1 MAQSYIQVPPN
12 STKSSDSPQL
22 SPKHE
27 EPPGRARGAGGLLT
41 AVAGRP
47 RSRWFL
53 WLIFDS

>member
-22 SPKHE
+22 SAKQGE
-27 EPPGRARGAGGLLT
+27 GRWRPSDGRGG
-41 AVAGRP
+41 P
-47 RSRWFL
+47 SWSRWFL